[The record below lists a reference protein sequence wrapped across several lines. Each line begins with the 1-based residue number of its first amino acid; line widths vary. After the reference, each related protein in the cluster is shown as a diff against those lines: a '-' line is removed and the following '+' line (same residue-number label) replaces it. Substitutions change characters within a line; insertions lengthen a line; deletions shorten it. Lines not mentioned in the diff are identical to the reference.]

1 MPANIIIM
9 LDKLSNMNC
18 GLGRVAFDFSQALIQ
33 ESRYDMSFTFLLKRT
48 EKWDYLKNQQL
59 KKLHFSN
66 RFFPLCFP
74 GDYVVHTL
82 HQLPSYR
89 ISGNCKKIIT
99 IHDLNFIHV
108 KSKAKALRYL
118 KKVQQNIYHAD
129 AIVFVSNFTK
139 DECFKYLDIPGNK
152 ITSVIYNGVNLPETK
167 PEKPSF
173 VNRYDNFL
181 FTIGQFLLKKNFHV
195 LIPFIQKITEK
206 IKLVIAGEN
215 NTSYGD
221 YVKKMI
227 ADHKMQGRIILPG
240 AVTEPEKLYL
250 YKHCIAFLFPSIAE
264 GFGLP
269 VLEAMRAGKPVFCS
283 NKTSLMEIG
292 GNHVFYWNSF
302 DADEMIKV
310 FYSGLEAFT
319 EEKKE
324 AALKYSMQF
333 TWQENVKQ
341 HIRLYQTL
349 SAEI

>member
-9 LDKLSNMNC
+9 LDKLNNMNC

-33 ESRYDMSFTFLLKRT
+33 ESHSDMSFTFLLKNT

-59 KKLHFSN
+59 KKLHFLN
-66 RFFPLCFP
+66 RCFPLSFP
-74 GDYVVHTL
+74 DDYVVHVL
-82 HQLPSYR
+82 HQLPSFR
-89 ISGNCKKIIT
+89 ISGSCKKVIT
-99 IHDLNFIHV
+99 VHDLNFIHV

-118 KKVQQNIYHAD
+118 KKVQQNIYQAD

-139 DECFKYLDIPGNK
+139 NECLKYLDIPGNK
-152 ITSVIYNGVNLPETK
+152 ITSVIYNGVKLPETE
-167 PEKPSF
+167 PEKPPF
-173 VNRYDNFL
+173 LNQNDDFL
-181 FTIGQFLLKKNFHV
+181 FTIGQFLMKKNFHV
-195 LIPFIQKITEK
+195 LIPFMQKISAET
-206 IKLVIAGEN
+206 KLVIAGDN
-215 NTSYGD
+215 NTPYGE
-221 YVKKMI
+221 YIKKII
-227 ADHKMQGRIILPG
+227 AGNKLQGRIILPG
-240 AVTEPEKLYL
+240 AVTDPEKLYL
-250 YKHCIAFLFPSIAE
+250 YMRCKAFLFPSIAE

-283 NKTSLMEIG
+283 DKTSLVEIG
-292 GNHVFYWNSF
+292 DSHAFYWNSF

-333 TWQENVKQ
+333 TWQKNVKQ
-341 HIRLYQTL
+341 HISLYQSL